1 MLVGHRYRVGTHS
14 NNIKFSYP
22 TFYGTCAEIQL
33 CPQNR
38 YKLVKFIDITNY
50 FNETVLNDKT
60 IVIDLYD
67 YLNLS
72 GRMFMQLM
80 KPELKREIQKHYKI
94 ASLANL
100 CRKHITYKT
109 QIEVHGTFISD
120 VINLNF

>member
-14 NNIKFSYP
+14 TNIKFSYP
-22 TFYGTCAEIQL
+22 TFYGTCAEIQM

-38 YKLVKFIDITNY
+38 YKLVKFIDITDY
-50 FNETVLNDKT
+50 FHETVLNDKT
-60 IVIDLYD
+60 IVVDLHD

-72 GRMFMQLM
+72 GWMFMQLM
-80 KPELKREIQKHYKI
+80 KPELIHEIQKQRYKI

-109 QIEVHGTFISD
+109 QIEVQGTFISD
-120 VINLNF
+120 VIKLN